1 MLYKYTYNIPNTIKY
16 TYNIPNTIQI
26 YNTMCLKLC
35 KYTYNIPN
43 TILKDEVHK
52 VSYYT
57 FTDAVRGVVSS
68 VGKSGC
74 DLFLVES
81 LSCENVCLKNLSL
94 VTNHPIMVRI
104 AEGTKET
111 INPPT

>member
-1 MLYKYTYNIPNTIKY
+1 MYLLLHKRV
-16 TYNIPNTIQI
+16 
-26 YNTMCLKLC
+26 
-35 KYTYNIPN
+35 
-43 TILKDEVHK
+43 KDEVHK

-74 DLFLVES
+74 ALFLVES
-81 LSCENVCLKNLSL
+81 LSRENICLKNLSL

-104 AEGTKET
+104 AGGKKDT
-111 INPPT
+111 IYPPT